1 MYNHISIFGGSG
13 SGKSTLCNILSSI
26 LNIPAIHLNSFNYLP
41 NWTKVDT
48 EKWDSII
55 LKKLDSPQWIIDG
68 NYNNTLRTRLEKSDL
83 IIWLDYSTI
92 ALLKGVLKR
101 YIHLRHKELPEIP
114 GCTEK
119 LSLNFLKFVAGYRKN
134 KRPIIKE
141 NLQEI
146 DNAKILIFKKQ
157 KDLNSW
163 LKSFSGDDNILDKFI

>member
-1 MYNHISIFGGSG
+1 MYNHISILGGSG
-13 SGKSTLCNILSSI
+13 SGKSILCNILSSI
-26 LNIPAIHLNSFNYLP
+26 LNIPAIHLYSFNYLP

-48 EKWDSII
+48 EKRDSII
-55 LKKLDSPQWIIDG
+55 LKKLHSPQWIIDG
-68 NYNNTLRTRLEKSDL
+68 NYKNTLRTRLEKSDL

-92 ALLKGVLKR
+92 ALLKGVLRR
-101 YIHLRHKELPEIP
+101 YIHLRHKERPEIP

-119 LSLNFLKFVAGYRKN
+119 LSLNFLKFVAGYKKN
-134 KRPIIKE
+134 KRPIINE
-141 NLQEI
+141 NLQKI